1 MTEKRITRAGILFLL
16 ICALLLCACAA
27 PAAGSNGDTAASPQ
41 PSAPV
46 PAPEQSPDASDPAA
60 EPENTGDAG
69 DRTVVY
75 AATAEELLKALRP
88 NTEVHLTG
96 RSYNLSQTLGYG
108 NFG

>member
-41 PSAPV
+41 PSAPA
-46 PAPEQSPDASDPAA
+46 PAPEQSPDASDTAA

-75 AATAEELLKALRP
+75 AATAEDTAARLAKMKRRKREADSSKRIGKRRT
-88 NTEVHLTG
+88 NG
-96 RSYNLSQTLGYG
+96 
-108 NFG
+108 